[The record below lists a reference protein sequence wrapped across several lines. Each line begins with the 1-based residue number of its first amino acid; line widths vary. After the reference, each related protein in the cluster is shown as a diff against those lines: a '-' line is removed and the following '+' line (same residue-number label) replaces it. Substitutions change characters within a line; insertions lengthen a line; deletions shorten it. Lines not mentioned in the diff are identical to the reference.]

1 MPNDVVVVASV
12 AMVVFSEVRIVEFSI
27 KLALIIVVEFS
38 IKLALI
44 IAGEAKLKY

>member
-12 AMVVFSEVRIVEFSI
+12 AMVVFSEVMI
-27 KLALIIVVEFS
+27 VEFS

>member
-27 KLALIIVVEFS
+27 KLE
-38 IKLALI
+38 LI